1 MIPRNFAGPLPSP
14 NFHQQVAAVIQPP
27 LVGFYSG
34 EVDASV
40 GSSAR
45 PLGLIRYA
53 GKITGVYLSVSSCGK
68 DDTPANTPRISGEV
82 YINGTTC
89 LTTTPKI
96 GCVSGETAAQKT
108 TMTEAADTS
117 VVAAVIDQT
126 ANAVA
131 AGDVITW
138 AITYGGGSSPTTK
151 LKHPCILV
159 EVTPT

>member
-14 NFHQQVAAVIQPP
+14 GFPQQVAAVVQPP
-27 LVGFYSG
+27 FIGFYSG
-34 EVDASV
+34 EVVASI
-40 GSSAR
+40 GQR
-45 PLGLIRYA
+45 PLGMTRYA
-53 GKITGVYLSVSSCGK
+53 GRVTGVYMAVSSCGK

-82 YINGTTC
+82 YINGVSC

-108 TMTEAADTS
+108 TMVEADDDY
-117 VVAAVIDQT
+117 VVAAVVDQT
-126 ANAVA
+126 ANEVA

-138 AITYGGGSSPTTK
+138 ALTYGGSTSPTTK
-151 LKHPCILV
+151 IKHPCVLV

>member
-14 NFHQQVAAVIQPP
+14 NFHQQVSAVVLPP

-34 EVDASV
+34 EVSASI
-40 GSSAR
+40 GQR
-45 PLGLIRYA
+45 PLGLARYA

-68 DDTPANTPRISGEV
+68 DDTAANTPRISGEV

-108 TMTEAADTS
+108 TMVEAADTS

-126 ANAVA
+126 ANDVA

-138 AITYGGGSSPTTK
+138 AITYGGSASPTTK
-151 LKHPCILV
+151 LKHPCVLV
-159 EVTPT
+159 EVTPS